1 MGGDKG
7 SSRWADSFLVRMTCG
22 RQRRSRKAYQV
33 LDLVV
38 TIPLIL
44 AFERQRRWRLR
55 SQMREGVTRD
65 RTWSA
70 EEKIELGVCRKRKL
84 NCWPVQNESYEQDT
98 RQ

>member
-44 AFERQRRWRLR
+44 ASERQRRWRLR
-55 SQMREGVTRD
+55 LSKKQS
-65 RTWSA
+65 RTKSTKCRTKSVRSN
-70 EEKIELGVCRKRKL
+70 EKSSIYKICLGIADMSL
-84 NCWPVQNESYEQDT
+84 S
-98 RQ
+98 